1 MDLEGKAL
9 RDYVESL
16 LPHRDELLKELESVA
31 QEEGIPIVGPHVG
44 SLLMILASASGA
56 RRAVELGTA
65 IGYSAIWLARGM
77 GAGGRLVTIE
87 MREEMARRAGKSI
100 ERAGLQD
107 SVEILVG
114 KALELL
120 PTLGD
125 GFDIVF
131 NDINK
136 EDYPAVLPLCKEAL
150 RSGGL
155 LLTDN
160 VLWGGRVVSEQD
172 VSPSTEAIREYNR
185 VLAEDEE
192 WTTVILPIRD
202 GVSISVKRV

>member
-1 MDLEGKAL
+1 M

>member
-1 MDLEGKAL
+1 M

-160 VLWGGRVVSEQD
+160 VLWGGRVVSKQD